1 MHVGATS
8 RVKVPTLSAGSRGP
22 RPSTSLG
29 EQQAGGLQRSPPVS
43 MSHGSVVAAV
53 CEMRARLDAAG

>member
-1 MHVGATS
+1 MRVGPD
-8 RVKVPTLSAGSRGP
+8 RSRGP